1 MNRERAGPEEQMAPW
16 LYSRDNKNRECP
28 GYTTE
33 EQEQRVPWLYNR
45 DNKNRECPGYT
56 TVKTEQTKLDE
67 WTVASLYS
75 SAI

>member
-1 MNRERAGPEEQMAPW
+1 MAIDGE
-16 LYSRDNKNRECP
+16 SE
-28 GYTTE
+28 TE
-33 EQEQRVPWLYNR
+33 EKVLRRYSSEQRKSRTRRADGAWLYNR